1 MRAADAP
8 ATPTSAGVARRRRLL
23 IGGGLVLALAVGA
36 AATQYLNVWQYQ
48 QSTDNAYVRA
58 DITPVAA
65 KVDGYVA
72 TVAIADNQR
81 VKAGDL
87 LVRIDPSDYAAKV
100 AAATANLAT
109 ARANLAQARAAA
121 VGAGS
126 QLGAQVAAT
135 GVARANLTAT
145 QAAAVKANADA
156 VRYRDLAKSGWVTR
170 AQLDQVNAAAASA
183 VANVAAA
190 RAAIVQAQGVTGV
203 SVSGRV
209 KAAADIEAAQA
220 QVAAAQAALA
230 SARLDLGRTELRAP
244 VDGIV
249 GNRSVR
255 PGQLVRNGAQLLS
268 VVPVQ
273 AAYVVANFKETQL
286 DHMKAGQPVEIAVDA
301 YPGLHLSGRVESLAP
316 TSGAQFALIP
326 TDTATGNFTK
336 IVQRVPVR
344 ITIDRTQLGA
354 ELLRPGLSVEATVN
368 TRG

>member
-1 MRAADAP
+1 MTVTLLKRPESAPKALIDPAETPVMRAADAP

-255 PGQLVRNGAQLLS
+255 PGQLRQERCAACS
-268 VVPVQ
+268 VSCPC
-273 AAYVVANFKETQL
+273 
-286 DHMKAGQPVEIAVDA
+286 
-301 YPGLHLSGRVESLAP
+301 
-316 TSGAQFALIP
+316 
-326 TDTATGNFTK
+326 
-336 IVQRVPVR
+336 
-344 ITIDRTQLGA
+344 
-354 ELLRPGLSVEATVN
+354 RPPMWLPIS
-368 TRG
+368 RRHSSII